1 MHVRH
6 RVISILI
13 PGLLVA
19 AGIAIAS
26 SDGPPTARTG
36 VPAIGGKSA
45 ENTCIGCHKDFP
57 LNNGATLTL
66 VNAPNA
72 YIAGM
77 TYTFAVQIA
86 STQTAGNANRVW
98 SFELTAVNMADGNGA
113 GTFTNVAA
121 QGTQIRTGS
130 GQYSTRTY
138 IQSNAD
144 RPSASSPV
152 QWEVQWTAPDPGVG
166 SVGFFAAG
174 LAGNGTGSTAGD
186 WVCAATA
193 TTQDITPV
201 ESVTWGRIKAIYR

>member
-6 RVISILI
+6 RVVSILV
-13 PGLLVA
+13 PGLLVG
-19 AGIAIAS
+19 AGIAMAWS
-26 SDGPPTARTG
+26 EGPPASRTG

-45 ENTCIGCHKDFP
+45 EGTCVGCHGDFA
-57 LNNGATLTL
+57 LNSGATLTL

-86 STQTAGNANRVW
+86 STQTAADANRVW

-113 GTFTNVAA
+113 GTFTNVGG
-121 QGTQIRTGS
+121 QGTQIKTGT

-138 IQSNAD
+138 IQSNID

-174 LAGNGTGSTAGD
+174 IAGNGGGSTAKD
-186 WVCAATA
+186 WVGTVSA

>member
-6 RVISILI
+6 RVVSILI

-26 SDGPPTARTG
+26 DLGPQLSRTG
-36 VPAIGGKSA
+36 ATAIGGKSA
-45 ENTCIGCHKDFP
+45 ESTCVGCHNDFA
-57 LNNGATLTL
+57 LNNGATFTL
-66 VNAPNA
+66 VNAPPA

-86 STQTAGNANRVW
+86 STQTAANANRVW

-113 GTFTNVAA
+113 GTFTDVAG
-121 QGTQIRTGS
+121 QGTQIRTGT
-130 GQYSTRTY
+130 GQYATRTY
-138 IQSNAD
+138 IQSNTD

-152 QWEVQWTAPDPGVG
+152 QWQVQWTAPDPGVG
-166 SVGFFAAG
+166 PVGFFAAG
-174 LAGNGTGSTAGD
+174 IAGNGDGSNNGD
-186 WVCAATA
+186 WVGTASA